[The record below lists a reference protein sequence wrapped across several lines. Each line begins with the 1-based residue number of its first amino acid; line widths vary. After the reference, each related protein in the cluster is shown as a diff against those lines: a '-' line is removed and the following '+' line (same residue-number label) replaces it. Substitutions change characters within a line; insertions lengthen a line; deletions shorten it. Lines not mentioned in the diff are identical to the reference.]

1 MSGVEKAEPKY
12 GLTEGQGGKR
22 WAFDFRPS
30 QFILAIALMVIG
42 AVGIAVLENYQLL
55 TGAKSFTIGGKNFT
69 SIGLLISGLV
79 FYAGVL
85 AIIAMF
91 RNETYL
97 SIAILLPSV
106 IAVAIFVYGFIG
118 WSIRVS
124 LSKWQG
130 LAPNYAWAG
139 FQQYIELFSG
149 DQRFNYDV
157 VNTAV
162 FTVGFILGCL
172 IIGLGLAILLDQR
185 LKGEAIFRGI
195 FLFPMSISFI
205 ASGVVWAW
213 LMSPSTGS
221 RLAGLNLIFHIL
233 HLDFLRSL
241 WFTNPHPWGMVF
253 TVIPAVWQLSGFTMA
268 LYLGGIRSISDDLR
282 EAARVDGA
290 SEFEIYRYIILPM
303 LQPVTL
309 SAVIILGH
317 MSLKIFDLIVA
328 LGKQDIRLDVPGIY
342 MWSTTFNAYNYAQGA
357 AIGIL
362 MLISVAILVVPY
374 LVSNMRSET
383 EL

>member
-1 MSGVEKAEPKY
+1 MLRKFNSVQLRLP
-12 GLTEGQGGKR
+12 
-22 WAFDFRPS
+22 
-30 QFILAIALMVIG
+30 QFVLAIALMLLGVVFILTLRS
-42 AVGIAVLENYQLL
+42 VPLIIADKNLTSLALL
-55 TGAKSFTIGGKNFT
+55 V
-69 SIGLLISGLV
+69 SGLI

-85 AIIAMF
+85 IIVSMF
-91 RNETYL
+91 QSETVL
-97 SIAILLPSV
+97 TIALLLPSM

-124 LSKWQG
+124 LSQWKG
-130 LAPNYAWAG
+130 LNPDFTWVG
-139 FQQYIELFSG
+139 LKQYYNLFHN
-149 DQRFNYDV
+149 DPRFVIDIR
-157 VNTAV
+157 NTAM

-172 IIGLGLAILLDQR
+172 ILGLGLAILLDQK

-205 ASGVVWAW
+205 ATGVIWGW
-213 LMSPSTGS
+213 LMNPATGN
-221 RLAGLNLIFHIL
+221 RITGINLIFQSLGLKSLI
-233 HLDFLRSL
+233 SL
-241 WFTNPHPWGMVF
+241 WHSTPQPWGMAF

-268 LYLGGIRSISDDLR
+268 LYLGGIRSISEDLR

-290 SEFEIYRYIILPM
+290 SEFQIYRYIILPL

-309 SAVIILGH
+309 SAVIILAH

-328 LGKQDIRLDVPGIY
+328 LGNKAISLDVPGIY
-342 MWSTTFNAYNYAQGA
+342 MWTTTFDGTNYAQGA

-374 LVSNMRSET
+374 LVQNMRTET